1 MLFFPEIAYN
11 YFKETYTMDDDM
23 INKAVGAAGLA
34 GGAVMFSPLGFP
46 FLFHG
51 LSGIVVGGLG
61 AYAANAV
68 IGKIAEQNKQIQSS
82 PASPDKDGGESF
94 VQDDILQQD

>member
-1 MLFFPEIAYN
+1 
-11 YFKETYTMDDDM
+11 M
-23 INKAVGAAGLA
+23 IEKAVGAAGLA

-51 LSGIVVGGLG
+51 VSGVVVGGLG
-61 AYAANAV
+61 LYAANAV

-82 PASPDKDGGESF
+82 AEHDNDDDPAM
-94 VQDDILQQD
+94 DDILLD

>member
-1 MLFFPEIAYN
+1 
-11 YFKETYTMDDDM
+11 M

-34 GGAVMFSPLGFP
+34 GSAVMLSPIGFP

-51 LSGIVVGGLG
+51 ISGIVVGGLG

-68 IGKIAEQNKQIQSS
+68 IGKIVEQNKLARSS
-82 PASPDKDGGESF
+82 PENETGDDPA
-94 VQDDILQQD
+94 QDDILQD

>member
-1 MLFFPEIAYN
+1 M
-11 YFKETYTMDDDM
+11 KKTDETEKMEDM

-51 LSGIVVGGLG
+51 VSGAVVGGLG
-61 AYAANAV
+61 LYAANAV
-68 IGKIAEQNKQIQSS
+68 IGKIAEQNKQIQDAQESQIDDD
-82 PASPDKDGGESF
+82 PAK
-94 VQDDILQQD
+94 DDILLD

>member
-1 MLFFPEIAYN
+1 
-11 YFKETYTMDDDM
+11 MDDDM

-68 IGKIAEQNKQIQSS
+68 IGKIVEQNKLSEQA
-82 PASPDKDGGESF
+82 PPDENRGDDF

>member
-1 MLFFPEIAYN
+1 ME
-11 YFKETYTMDDDM
+11 DM

-51 LSGIVVGGLG
+51 VSGIVVGGLG
-61 AYAANAV
+61 LYAANAI
-68 IGKIAEQNKQIQSS
+68 IGKIAEENKQVQVSQQSLLDDDD
-82 PASPDKDGGESF
+82 PA
-94 VQDDILQQD
+94 QDDILLD

>member
-1 MLFFPEIAYN
+1 ME
-11 YFKETYTMDDDM
+11 DM

-51 LSGIVVGGLG
+51 VSGIVVGGLG
-61 AYAANAV
+61 LYAANAI
-68 IGKIAEQNKQIQSS
+68 IGKIAEENKQVQVSQQSLLDDDD
-82 PASPDKDGGESF
+82 PA
-94 VQDDILQQD
+94 QDDILRD

>member
-1 MLFFPEIAYN
+1 
-11 YFKETYTMDDDM
+11 M

-51 LSGIVVGGLG
+51 VSGIVVGGLG
-61 AYAANAV
+61 LYAANAI
-68 IGKIAEQNKQIQSS
+68 IGKIAEENKQVQVSQQSLLDDDD
-82 PASPDKDGGESF
+82 PA
-94 VQDDILQQD
+94 QDDILLD